1 MIDKKIQEVAD
12 FLLSNVAMWHT
23 LDNYILG
30 DKTMKLS
37 ASHFRWYYAEDELYV
52 IKDVQFKAF
61 YFIKANNPKRAFEK
75 FYNTSGKGG
84 TNEND

>member
-1 MIDKKIQEVAD
+1 MIDKKIKEVAD
-12 FLLSNVAMWHT
+12 FLMGDKVLWRNF
-23 LDNYILG
+23 DNYIKG
-30 DKTMKLS
+30 DEAMELS
-37 ASHFRWYYAEDELYV
+37 ASHFCWYYAEDELYV